1 MRYDPVTKQW
11 IVTNG
16 SDGNKVNDIGPA
28 ALNNKTQLSNLNKVF
43 PDGNFFN
50 IQSIANA
57 WRNNPEFDQL
67 VTFLFHDHAC
77 PGVQP
82 GFFITDYI
90 FNNIPLSE
98 GQSYNYI
105 ANSIYCKDDSLIY
118 LLGVSPGMGT
128 YMNQRLPNDEVDSD
142 LIPGGTEE
150 GILVVWDSNTNT
162 GTVYIITFVWPDID
176 VSDLTTSEAKREAQ
190 IQACIDLRNG
200 IPNPRVRNNPQT
212 TSTYLGTVSRSQFTT
227 LQQGGENGE
236 NSQQT
241 ARRWFA
247 SGSNPSG
254 TGSSPQGTGLI
265 SSSNGGVAGLLGSS
279 NGSNVSSVNV
289 SAATVTNSTSGSV
302 GTQPGDAKAYEVTQ
316 AGAQGSEGTPWGL
329 YAIVGVIAVLALG
342 GIGFFYKGGK
352 L

>member
-1 MRYDPVTKQW
+1 PVTKQW

-28 ALNNKTQLSNLNKVF
+28 ALNNKTQLNNLNKVF

-57 WRNNPEFDQL
+57 WRNNPKFDQL
-67 VTFLFHDHAC
+67 ITFLFHDHAC

-105 ANSIYCKDDSLIY
+105 ANSIYCKDDSVIY

-128 YMNQRLPNDEVDSD
+128 YMNQRLPSDEVTSD
-142 LIPGGTEE
+142 IMSGGTDEA
-150 GILVVWDSNTNT
+150 ILVVWDSNTNT
-162 GTVYIITFVWPDID
+162 GTVYIITFSWADID
-176 VSDLTTSEAKREAQ
+176 VSDLTTSDAKREAQ
-190 IQACIDLRNG
+190 IHAYIDLYNG
-200 IPNPRVRNNPQT
+200 IPNSRVRNPPQT
-212 TSTYLGTVSRSQFTT
+212 TATYTGTVTESQFRT
-227 LQQGGENGE
+227 LQQGGEEGE
-236 NSQQT
+236 NALQT

-254 TGSSPQGTGLI
+254 TGSSSPGTGLI
-265 SSSNGGVAGLLGSS
+265 SSSNGSGTGLLGSS
-279 NGSNVSSVNV
+279 NGANVSGVNV

-342 GIGFFYKGGK
+342 GVGFFYKGGK
-352 L
+352 FGR